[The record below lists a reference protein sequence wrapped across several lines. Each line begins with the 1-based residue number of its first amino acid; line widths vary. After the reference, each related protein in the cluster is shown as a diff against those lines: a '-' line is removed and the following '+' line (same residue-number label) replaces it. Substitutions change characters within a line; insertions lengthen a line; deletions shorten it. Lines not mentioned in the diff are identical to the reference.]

1 VKIAWDPSC
10 QKTGDP
16 LELSAGNGHLDAMRR
31 WSACAVAVVAAVAG
45 VAAQPGDPNRALA
58 PLLARISARVED
70 FYSRAR
76 TVTSRETIV
85 YQRLESDFRP
95 VGFARRLV
103 YELRL
108 AWEPEADG
116 SSPTEA
122 KVLRQLLTVNGRPP
136 RPRDEPECTDPQSD
150 STDAL
155 SILLPQKR
163 GEYEFTS
170 GGPAR
175 IENRAALTIDFRNVS
190 KEKPEASWTD
200 DCVHVNLPGR
210 SRGRIWV
217 DAETFDVLRLDEHL
231 TGMFDFRAP
240 EKIAR
245 RHGAYDM
252 ALERYDFSVR
262 YREVKFADPE
272 ETLTLPRL
280 VEITSVWRGMGA
292 PRVRVTQEYSDY
304 RRFVTGARIVPP
316 DAVR

>member
-1 VKIAWDPSC
+1 
-10 QKTGDP
+10 
-16 LELSAGNGHLDAMRR
+16 MRG
-31 WSACAVAVVAAVAG
+31 WSACAVALVAALAS
-45 VAAQPGDPNRALA
+45 VAAQPADADGALA
-58 PLLARISARVED
+58 PLLARVSARVED

-76 TVTSRETIV
+76 TVTSRESV
-85 YQRLESDFRP
+85 LFQRLETDFRP

-108 AWEPEADG
+108 AWEPEVDG

-136 RPRDEPECTDPQSD
+136 RPRDEPQCTDPQSE

-163 GEYEFTS
+163 SEYEFTS
-170 GGPAR
+170 GGHAR
-175 IENRAALTIDFRNVS
+175 LENRAALTIDFRNVS

-200 DCVHVNLPGR
+200 DCVRVSIPGR

-240 EKIAR
+240 DTIAR
-245 RHGAYDM
+245 RQGVYDM
-252 ALERYDFSVR
+252 ALERHDFSVR
-262 YREVKFADPE
+262 YREVQFVDPE

-292 PRVRVTQEYSDY
+292 PRVRITQEYSDY